1 MAACRDKG
9 AVPVVTERLEEL
21 IAALS
26 LCDGFVGADG
36 GAMHL
41 AAALNLKTA
50 ALFENSEAKRT
61 RWYPWGAR
69 HVLLQPTTFAVAD
82 ISVDQVE
89 AAVRELEGT

>member
-1 MAACRDKG
+1 M
-9 AVPVVTERLEEL
+9 
-21 IAALS
+21 S

-41 AAALNLKTA
+41 ASALNLNTV

-69 HVLLQPTTFAVAD
+69 HVLLQPATFAVAD
-82 ISVDQVE
+82 IAVDAVE
-89 AAVRELEGT
+89 AAVRELEGA